1 MAKTT
6 LDSTAMD
13 GGSAENAGADFR
25 PRMRGNDEW
34 LRGSLAVIVALCAP
48 FTFAQSASDLQAL
61 EAELN
66 TLGTRIERLEDST
79 QVEIVQNAYGYYV
92 DKAQWRSVANL
103 FGAES
108 TLEIGGKGVF
118 IGTDR
123 VFEYMTVGLGPIGP
137 RDNSLID
144 HQQFQCLPTV
154 HPDGVSAEARCIA
167 FVMSSGG
174 WGHVYYENDY
184 EKVDGVWRFKALH
197 GPFNM
202 YSGYKLGWLDDVII
216 NTFPEKW
223 PPYPDLPPTVKYLAY
238 PSYYI
243 EPFHYPNPVT
253 GNAMPAPD
261 PAAGGMAFGR

>member
-1 MAKTT
+1 MDT
-6 LDSTAMD
+6 LRTLLV
-13 GGSAENAGADFR
+13 SALVCIPAAAG
-25 PRMRGNDEW
+25 
-34 LRGSLAVIVALCAP
+34 
-48 FTFAQSASDLQAL
+48 AQSAAELQAL
-61 EAELN
+61 ETELN
-66 TLGTRIERLEDST
+66 ALGTRIERLEDLT
-79 QVEIVQNAYGYYV
+79 EVEIVQNAYGYYV

-103 FGAES
+103 FGPES

-118 IGTDR
+118 IGTER
-123 VFEYMTVGLGPIGP
+123 MFEYMTVGLGPIGP
-137 RDNSLID
+137 RENSLID

-154 HPDGVSAEARCIA
+154 HEDGVSAEARCIA

-223 PPYPDLPPTVKYLAY
+223 PPYPDLPPTVMYLAY
-238 PSYYI
+238 PSYYV

-253 GNAMPAPD
+253 GKPMPPPD
-261 PAAGGMAFGR
+261 PKAGGMAFGR

>member
-1 MAKTT
+1 MKLRT
-6 LDSTAMD
+6 LTAV
-13 GGSAENAGADFR
+13 AVA
-25 PRMRGNDEW
+25 
-34 LRGSLAVIVALCAP
+34 SLGV
-48 FTFAQSASDLQAL
+48 TFVQAQSAADLQAL

-66 TLGTRIERLEDST
+66 TLGTRIEKLEDLT
-79 QVEIVQNAYGYYV
+79 EVEIVQNAYGYYV

-103 FGAES
+103 FGPES

-118 IGTDR
+118 IGTER

-154 HPDGVSAEARCIA
+154 HEDGVSAEQRCIA

-184 EKVDGVWRFKALH
+184 EKVDGVWRMKALH

-223 PPYPDLPPTVKYLAY
+223 PPYPDLPPTVMYLAY
-238 PSYYI
+238 PSYYV

-253 GNAMPAPD
+253 GKPMPPPD
-261 PAAGGMAFGR
+261 PRAGGMAFGR

>member
-1 MAKTT
+1 MK
-6 LDSTAMD
+6 
-13 GGSAENAGADFR
+13 
-25 PRMRGNDEW
+25 
-34 LRGSLAVIVALCAP
+34 LRTFGIIAVALCPGFAGSA
-48 FTFAQSASDLQAL
+48 FAQGQSADLQAL
-61 EAELN
+61 ERELN
-66 TLGTRIERLEDST
+66 TLGTRIERLEDLT
-79 QVEIVQNAYGYYV
+79 EVEIVQDAYGYYV

-103 FGAES
+103 FGPES

-118 IGTDR
+118 IGTER

-144 HQQFQCLPTV
+144 HQQFQCLPTI
-154 HPDGVSAEARCIA
+154 HEDGVRAEARCIA

-184 EKVDGVWRFKALH
+184 EKVDGVWRMKALH

-202 YSGYKLGWLDDVII
+202 YSGYKLGWQDDVII

-223 PPYPDLPPTVKYLAY
+223 PPYPDLPPTKIYLAY
-238 PSYYI
+238 PSYYV

-253 GNAMPAPD
+253 GNPMPPPD
-261 PAAGGMAFGR
+261 PKAGGMAFGR

>member
-1 MAKTT
+1 MRHTIRKLAYIA
-6 LDSTAMD
+6 L
-13 GGSAENAGADFR
+13 GGAASFAH
-25 PRMRGNDEW
+25 
-34 LRGSLAVIVALCAP
+34 
-48 FTFAQSASDLQAL
+48 AQSPADLQAL
-61 EAELN
+61 ESELN
-66 TLGTRIERLEDST
+66 TLGARIERLEDMT
-79 QVEIVQNAYGYYV
+79 EVEIVQNAYGYYV

-103 FGAES
+103 FGPES

-137 RDNSLID
+137 RENSLID

-154 HPDGVSAEARCIA
+154 HEDGVSAEQRCIA

-202 YSGYKLGWLDDVII
+202 YSGYQKGWLDDVII

-223 PPYPDLPPTVKYLAY
+223 PPYPDLPPTVMYLAY
-238 PSYYI
+238 PSYYA

-253 GNAMPAPD
+253 GQPMPPPD
-261 PAAGGMAFGR
+261 PKAGGMAFGR

>member
-1 MAKTT
+1 MTQRDSAMNSILHKFGT
-6 LDSTAMD
+6 LALLM
-13 GGSAENAGADFR
+13 GA
-25 PRMRGNDEW
+25 
-34 LRGSLAVIVALCAP
+34 SLAQ
-48 FTFAQSASDLQAL
+48 AQSDLQAL
-61 EAELN
+61 ESELN
-66 TLGTRIERLEDST
+66 TLGARIEKLEDMT
-79 QVEIVQNAYGYYV
+79 EVEIVQNAYGYYV

-103 FGAES
+103 FGPQS

-118 IGTDR
+118 IGTER

-137 RDNSLID
+137 RNNSLID

-154 HPDGVSAEARCIA
+154 HDDGVTAEQRCIA

-184 EKVDGVWRFKALH
+184 EKVNGVWRMKKLH

-202 YSGYKLGWLDDVII
+202 YSGYKLGWLDDVTI

-223 PPYPDLPPTVKYLAY
+223 PPYPDLPPTVMYLTY
-238 PSYYI
+238 PSYYV

-253 GNAMPAPD
+253 GNPMPKPD
-261 PAAGGMAFGR
+261 PRAGGMAFGRE